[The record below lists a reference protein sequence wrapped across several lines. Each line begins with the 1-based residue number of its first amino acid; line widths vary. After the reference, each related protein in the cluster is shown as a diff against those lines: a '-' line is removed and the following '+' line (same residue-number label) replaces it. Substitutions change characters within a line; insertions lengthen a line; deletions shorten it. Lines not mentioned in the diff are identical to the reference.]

1 MVQNRAEESYLYA
14 TVRYIVMLE
23 VTFMFLLIHE
33 NHPENHTMIWKVV
46 YNVQHNILSLSES
59 ESAYLKQHS
68 QYSKRDSPWALSSL
82 VVPSVCC
89 FQTGEDDSHT
99 TGNVFKDCF
108 HSHLSILFSPQL
120 LRPTFKHIYLCTRS
134 QQTVC
139 VKSCAMNYLFTVWA
153 SFQFSRT
160 TKEIKQRLN
169 TPEA

>member
-1 MVQNRAEESYLYA
+1 MPITISITLSVYVHSGKRKCEKCDLKWWKYITQKKSYCTRKNIKFQKRNSHTPGKLLPALEIHKTKLMVQNRAEESYLYA

-23 VTFMFLLIHE
+23 VTFMFLLVHE

-89 FQTGEDDSHT
+89 F
-99 TGNVFKDCF
+99 
-108 HSHLSILFSPQL
+108 
-120 LRPTFKHIYLCTRS
+120 
-134 QQTVC
+134 
-139 VKSCAMNYLFTVWA
+139 
-153 SFQFSRT
+153 
-160 TKEIKQRLN
+160 
-169 TPEA
+169 